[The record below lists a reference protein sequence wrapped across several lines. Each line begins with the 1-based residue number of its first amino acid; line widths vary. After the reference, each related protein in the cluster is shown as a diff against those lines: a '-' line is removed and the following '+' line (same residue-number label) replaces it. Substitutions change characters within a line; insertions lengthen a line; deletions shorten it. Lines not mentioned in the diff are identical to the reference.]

1 MTMTKEKCDRCGE
14 VGEDRRTLWHACLYE
29 MGELG
34 LPFEQVCL
42 EGVRLKQTGAKT
54 LEAFR
59 VEVPVFEEATPEH
72 TTDKRAF
79 YTLRVCKACRSSW
92 LFAIELW
99 FKSVPDLKESCGS
112 GIFVRKNG
120 ATVEIT
126 REEWGRLYADREPV
140 TVKP

>member
-1 MTMTKEKCDRCGE
+1 
-14 VGEDRRTLWHACLYE
+14 

-42 EGVRLKQTGAKT
+42 EGVRLKQTGTKT
-54 LEAFR
+54 LEAFS

-79 YTLRVCKACRSSW
+79 YTLRVCKACRSLW
-92 LFAIELW
+92 MAAIQAW
-99 FKSVPDLKESCGS
+99 FKAAPEQKESCGS

-126 REEWGRLYADREPV
+126 REEWDREHLGQEPV
-140 TVKP
+140 TFGGK